1 MRNVPAR
8 RGLAAVG
15 LAAVVLTGAACD
27 RQESAARTAGGPSG
41 TPQAAAPRQVRVV
54 AALEERLP
62 VTVAVTGTLAADQE
76 ILVGFKVAGRVA
88 ELTVDLGSRVRRG
101 QLIARLDS
109 TDFRH
114 RVAQAEAALRQARAR
129 LGLAPDGADDRVN
142 PEQTAI
148 VREARAVL
156 DEARLTRDRSERL
169 WKDELIARAQL
180 DTAVAALR
188 VAEGR
193 YQAAVEEVRNRQAL
207 LAERRSELALA
218 RQQLADTEIHAP
230 IDGAV
235 RERRASVGE
244 FLAAGAPI
252 ASLVR
257 VHPLRLRV
265 AVPERQAPGIRV
277 GQRVLV
283 QIEGDPAEHTGRV
296 VRTSPVIVEQTRTLT
311 IEAEVANP
319 DGRLR
324 PGAFAKAEIV
334 VEAAQ
339 PAVLVPTASIVT
351 FAGIERVIAVENGR
365 SVEKQVRTGRR
376 AGDRVEI
383 LEGLE
388 PGESVVVEPGNLTG
402 GQPVAVAK

>member
-1 MRNVPAR
+1 MVDWRKLFPMRNIPPG
-8 RGLAAVG
+8 RGLAAAG
-15 LAAVVLTGAACD
+15 LVAVLLTGAACD
-27 RQESAARTAGGPSG
+27 RQESAARTSNAPGGGAPA
-41 TPQAAAPRQVRVV
+41 TPPPREVRVAAAV
-54 AALEERLP
+54 EERLP
-62 VTVAVTGTLAADQE
+62 VTVAVTGTLAADEE
-76 ILVGFKVAGRVA
+76 IVVGFKVAGRVA

-101 QLIARLDS
+101 QLLARLDP

-114 RVAQAEAALRQARAR
+114 RGAQAEAALRQARAR

-142 PEQTAI
+142 PEETAI

-169 WKDELIARAQL
+169 WKDELIARSEL
-180 DTAVAALR
+180 DRAVAALQ

-207 LAERRSELALA
+207 LAERRSDLALA
-218 RQQLADTEIHAP
+218 RQQLTDAELHSP

-244 FLAAGAPI
+244 YLAAGAPVV
-252 ASLVR
+252 SVVR

-265 AVPERQAPGIRV
+265 PVPERQAPGIRV
-277 GQRVLV
+277 GQRVRV
-283 QIEGDPAEHTGRV
+283 QVEGDPAEHTGRV

-319 DGRLR
+319 EGRLR

-334 VEAAQ
+334 VE
-339 PAVLVPTASIVT
+339 
-351 FAGIERVIAVENGR
+351 GGR
-365 SVEKQVRTGRR
+365 SVEKRVRTGRR

-383 LEGLE
+383 LEGLR

>member
-1 MRNVPAR
+1 VT
-8 RGLAAVG
+8 AV
-15 LAAVVLTGAACD
+15 
-27 RQESAARTAGGPSG
+27 
-41 TPQAAAPRQVRVV
+41 
-54 AALEERLP
+54 EERLP
-62 VTVAVTGTLAADQE
+62 VTVAVTGTLAADEE
-76 ILVGFKVAGRVA
+76 IVVGFKVAGRIA
-88 ELTVDLGSRVRRG
+88 ELTVDLGSRIRRG
-101 QLIARLDS
+101 QLLARLDP

-129 LGLAPDGADDRVN
+129 LGLAPDGADDGVN

-169 WKDELIARAQL
+169 WTDELIARSEL
-180 DTAVAALR
+180 DRAVAALQ

-193 YQAAVEEVRNRQAL
+193 YQAAMEEVRNRQAL
-207 LAERRSELALA
+207 LAERRSDLALA
-218 RQQLADTEIHAP
+218 RQQLADTEIHSP

-244 FLAAGAPI
+244 YLAAGAPV
-252 ASLVR
+252 ASVVR

-265 AVPERQAPGIRV
+265 PVPERQAPGIRV
-277 GQRVLV
+277 GQPVRVQV
-283 QIEGDPAEHTGRV
+283 EGDPVEHAGRV

-311 IEAEVANP
+311 VEAEVVNP
-319 DGRLR
+319 EGRLR

-351 FAGIERVIAVENGR
+351 FAGIERVIAVEGGR
-365 SVEKQVRTGRR
+365 SVEKRVRTGRR

-383 LEGLE
+383 LEGLR